1 MKQRTMLQ
9 TLLNVGL
16 VIVLAVN
23 ISIAQG
29 DRLQA
34 PVPTTDAQVL
44 REILEELRQLKTTV
58 QRGQQNTL
66 RGQLLVEQIR
76 FQQDRVDRLSRDL
89 DDARLQLT
97 NMKAAA
103 PQMQEQLR
111 AMESIL
117 VQEHDAQRRSQLEA
131 EVNNYRST
139 LALQTMQQSQSQERE
154 GQLDAKLREEEV
166 ALKKLKENLLGIERE
181 VIGKPVTTT
190 LKR

>member
-29 DRLQA
+29 DRLQT
-34 PVPTTDAQVL
+34 PFPTTDAQVL

>member
-1 MKQRTMLQ
+1 MKKR
-9 TLLNVGL
+9 TLLLTLLTVGFM
-16 VIVLAVN
+16 LALTAS
-23 ISIAQG
+23 ISVAQG
-29 DRLQA
+29 DR
-34 PVPTTDAQVL
+34 VPSPMTDAQVL